1 MLFFFPCIFARSAS
15 PPPSLPPPP
24 PTGPRHRIVRRP
36 LAAPPSA
43 GLCSG
48 SARAPTASTLRPAP
62 ANPAAARRNGG
73 PSLSPPT
80 CLEEHVFL
88 HGTCFQYFWNM
99 FSYTFP
105 RPPPPRPQP
114 RRPHRRASD
123 YDIIFL
129 CASTGTLPCA
139 GTALVFPRRPARP
152 VGHGGGP
159 RVGAGRAVRG
169 ACLGSVVGVADP
181 EVTICSRARFCH
193 VWSSESARI
202 LCTAPAPM
210 HPISTHL
217 YPDVTICSCVDH
229 RKCSYPVHSTRSH
242 A

>member
-1 MLFFFPCIFARSAS
+1 M
-15 PPPSLPPPP
+15 PPPP
-24 PTGPRHRIVRRP
+24 PTGPRHRSALTP

-62 ANPAAARRNGG
+62 ANPAAARHNGG
-73 PSLSPPT
+73 PKPESS
-80 CLEEHVFL
+80 
-88 HGTCFQYFWNM
+88 NM

-105 RPPPPRPQP
+105 RPLPPRPQP